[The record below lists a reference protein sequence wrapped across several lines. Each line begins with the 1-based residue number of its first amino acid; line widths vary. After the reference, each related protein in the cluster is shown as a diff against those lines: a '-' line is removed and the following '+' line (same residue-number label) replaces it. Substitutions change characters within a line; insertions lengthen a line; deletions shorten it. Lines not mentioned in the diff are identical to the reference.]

1 MGPER
6 LSVPSQETHSHTDKL
21 FLFPTAGAQ
30 HLAQPV
36 RATLR
41 VRLDQHPPGL
51 YSGEK
56 GSPTPITL
64 LCSMLLPHPTY
75 THS

>member
-41 VRLDQHPPGL
+41 V
-51 YSGEK
+51 
-56 GSPTPITL
+56 
-64 LCSMLLPHPTY
+64 
-75 THS
+75 